1 MEKDKKE
8 KKEKK
13 QFKAESKKLLDLMI
27 HSIYTNKEIFLRE
40 LLSNASDAMDKLAY
54 RSLTDTSLN
63 INRDNLEIRIDIDK
77 EKRKLIISDN
87 GCGMTKEELENNLG
101 TIAKSGSLDFKKLYD
116 KENKDGQDIDIIGQF
131 GVGFYSAFMVS
142 DKIKVESKSVD
153 SEDAYIW
160 KSEGA
165 DGYEIK
171 KGKRKDTG
179 TTITLSIKEDT
190 EEENYSEFLDTYHI
204 QSIVKKYSDYIRY
217 PIKMMIE
224 HSKLKEGSKDEYE
237 KEFVEETVN
246 SMIPLWKK
254 SKKDITEEEYQ
265 NFYSS
270 KFFDYDKPLKTIHTS
285 VEGQCS
291 YNALLYIPSHLP
303 YDFYTKEYEKGLQ
316 LYSSGVLIMD
326 KCADLLPDYFSFV
339 KGLVDTEDI
348 SLNISREILQQNHSL
363 KLIAKSIEKKIKKE
377 LETMLKEDRE
387 TYESFFKTFGM
398 QIKFGVYADYGVH
411 KDDLKDLLM
420 FYSSTEKKLV
430 TLDEYVSRMK
440 EGQENIYYACGESTD
455 KVDNMPQVEG
465 IKEKGYEILYL
476 TEYVDEFALQ
486 TLTTYN
492 AKKFMNVSNDTVDLD
507 NDEEKKELEK
517 ANTDAK
523 DMFEVMKKV
532 LENNNISDI
541 KFTHRL
547 KKHPVCLTTE
557 GELSASMEKVLNA
570 LPNDNKVNAKM
581 ILEINE
587 KHPISKKIKTL
598 YKDNKDELEKYTK
611 ILYAQARLIE
621 GLPIDNPTEIS
632 TLICDVISEN

>member
-1 MEKDKKE
+1 
-8 KKEKK
+8 
-13 QFKAESKKLLDLMI
+13 
-27 HSIYTNKEIFLRE
+27 
-40 LLSNASDAMDKLAY
+40 
-54 RSLTDTSLN
+54 
-63 INRDNLEIRIDIDK
+63 
-77 EKRKLIISDN
+77 
-87 GCGMTKEELENNLG
+87 
-101 TIAKSGSLDFKKLYD
+101 
-116 KENKDGQDIDIIGQF
+116 
-131 GVGFYSAFMVS
+131 
-142 DKIKVESKSVD
+142 
-153 SEDAYIW
+153 
-160 KSEGA
+160 
-165 DGYEIK
+165 
-171 KGKRKDTG
+171 
-179 TTITLSIKEDT
+179 
-190 EEENYSEFLDTYHI
+190 
-204 QSIVKKYSDYIRY
+204 
-217 PIKMMIE
+217 
-224 HSKLKEGSKDEYE
+224 
-237 KEFVEETVN
+237 
-246 SMIPLWKK
+246 MIPLWKK
-254 SKKDITEEEYQ
+254 EKKDITEEEYQ

-270 KFFDYDKPLKTIHTS
+270 KFFDYDKPLKTIHTK

-291 YNALLYIPSHLP
+291 YNALLYIPGHLP

-377 LETMLKEDRE
+377 LEPMLKEKRE

-398 QIKFGVYADYGVH
+398 QIKFGVYADYGTH

-440 EGQENIYYACGESTD
+440 EGQENIYYACGESVD

-492 AKKFMNVSNDTVDLD
+492 AKKFVNVSNDTVDLD
-507 NDEEKKELEK
+507 SEEEKKELEE
-517 ANTDAK
+517 ANKNAK
-523 DMFEVMKKV
+523 EMFGVMKKV
-532 LENNNISDI
+532 LESNNISDI

-557 GELSASMEKVLNA
+557 GELSTSMEKVLNA

-581 ILEINE
+581 IMEINE
-587 KHPISKKIKTL
+587 NHPISKKIKDL
-598 YKDNKDELEKYTK
+598 YANNREELEKYTK

-632 TLICDVISEN
+632 NLICDVISEN